1 MCRKETL
8 HRVQFLST
16 TINHVSNSI
25 HCKQSS
31 FLAAHHYIL
40 DALQIVTASRLL
52 LDIGKHCACLQGDAK
67 SPAVAAALTDR
78 QLCLV

>member
-1 MCRKETL
+1 MFQTVYTASILAFLLLTTTL
-8 HRVQFLST
+8 
-16 TINHVSNSI
+16 
-25 HCKQSS
+25 
-31 FLAAHHYIL
+31 L
-40 DALQIVTASRLL
+40 DASQIDTPGLRLL